1 MSENKAIEL
10 QLQVRRNAQEYQ
22 NSVKDLYSWEKEIK
36 SKEEALKNAPA
47 PTINTD
53 VSNAFFVIVKT
64 PKQYLIYMI

>member
-1 MSENKAIEL
+1 MSEKKAIEL

-22 NSVKDLYSWEKEIK
+22 SSVKDLYSWEKEIK

-53 VSNAFFVIVKT
+53 VSNAFFALVKT
-64 PKQYLIYMI
+64 REKYHICMI

>member
-1 MSENKAIEL
+1 MSEQKAIEL
-10 QLQVRRNAQEYQ
+10 QLQVRRNAQDYQ

-53 VSNAFFVIVKT
+53 VSNAYLKLVKT
-64 PKQYLIYMI
+64 CKKYSIYMI

>member
-1 MSENKAIEL
+1 MSEKKAIEL

-22 NSVKDLYSWEKEIK
+22 SSVKDLYSWEKEIK

-53 VSNAFFVIVKT
+53 VSNAFFALIKT
-64 PKQYLIYMI
+64 REKYNIYMI

>member
-1 MSENKAIEL
+1 MSEKKAIEL

-22 NSVKDLYSWEKEIK
+22 SSVKDLYSWEKEIK

-53 VSNAFFVIVKT
+53 VSNAFFALVKT
-64 PKQYLIYMI
+64 REKYNISMI